1 MELKKNPEADVNKK
15 RPMFFFVG
23 LVVSLGV
30 VLLSFEWKAYEA
42 EVQQLGSL
50 NVELEEEE
58 MIPITQMTPPPPPPP
73 PPQTTIIEIVE
84 DDEELEEELEIEDTE
99 VDEEEVIEFV
109 EFVEEEVVE
118 EPEIFMIVEDM
129 PTFPGGEAELF
140 NYLAKNIKYPPMAKE
155 AGVQGIVYLGFIIM
169 EDGSVADVKVLRG
182 LDGIAGEKCNQEAI
196 RVVKAMPDWKPGK
209 QRGKAVRVQYNL
221 PVRFKL
227 Q

>member
-1 MELKKNPEADVNKK
+1 MEVKKNPEADVNNK
-15 RPMFFFVG
+15 RPMFFLVG
-23 LVVSLGV
+23 LVFALGI

-42 EVQQLGSL
+42 EIQDLGNL
-50 NVELEEEE
+50 IVELEEEE
-58 MIPITQMTPPPPPPP
+58 LIPITQQVPPPPPPP

-99 VDEEEVIEFV
+99 VDEEEVIEWIDIPD
-109 EFVEEEVVE
+109 EEVVE

-129 PTFPGGEAELF
+129 PTFPGGDKELF
-140 NYLAKNIKYPPMAKE
+140 TYLGKNIKYPAMAKE
-155 AGVQGIVYLGFIIM
+155 AGVQGIVYLGFVIL
-169 EDGSVADVKVLRG
+169 EDGSVSDVKVLRG
-182 LDGIAGEKCNQEAI
+182 LDGIAGEKCNKEAV
-196 RVVKAMPDWKPGK
+196 RVVESMPKWKPGK